1 MLTVRGSLTTAISL
15 DLSEDEL
22 AEEAEEAGLQ
32 GSFLRTRPL
41 SRPFSLGEGRGVPR
55 GDDGSWGRASC

>member
-1 MLTVRGSLTTAISL
+1 MAISL

-22 AEEAEEAGLQ
+22 AEEAVEAGLQ
-32 GSFLRTRPL
+32 GSFFRVRPF

-55 GDDGSWGRASC
+55 GDDGSWGRRNCSSQPLSG